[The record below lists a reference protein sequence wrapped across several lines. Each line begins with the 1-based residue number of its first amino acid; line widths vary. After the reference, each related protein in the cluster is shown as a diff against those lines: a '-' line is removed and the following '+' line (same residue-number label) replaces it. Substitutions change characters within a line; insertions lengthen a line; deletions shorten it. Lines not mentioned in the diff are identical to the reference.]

1 MASSIAIYA
10 VIITVIVIGFVMVYI
25 GVDCV
30 GVDTDLEFLRCVG
43 TVAVLLGLV
52 FLSHYICEEFK
63 EKLET
68 EQREEIEELKEE
80 AQQDIKDGY
89 TVYVDC
95 KKVDSEAVDFDW
107 STTLSLLSSS
117 AFLRLAI
124 ARLRFIIIETFLQ
137 KYPQ

>member
-63 EKLET
+63 
-68 EQREEIEELKEE
+68 
-80 AQQDIKDGY
+80 
-89 TVYVDC
+89 
-95 KKVDSEAVDFDW
+95 
-107 STTLSLLSSS
+107 
-117 AFLRLAI
+117 
-124 ARLRFIIIETFLQ
+124 
-137 KYPQ
+137 

>member
-107 STTLSLLSSS
+107 STYKVDINNKTKTVYLEKISGNVVN
-117 AFLRLAI
+117 
-124 ARLRFIIIETFLQ
+124 
-137 KYPQ
+137 

>member
-107 STTLSLLSSS
+107 STYKVDINNKTKTVYLEKKVNGDY
-117 AFLRLAI
+117 I
-124 ARLRFIIIETFLQ
+124 
-137 KYPQ
+137 